1 LSLEKA
7 KAELA
12 RLSTDEQVILLEL
25 LEKRRRDEKF
35 ICYWEPFPAQ
45 LKALQ
50 AFTPEIKTFV
60 VRGGNRSGKT
70 ELGAAVDIAWALG
83 KKFFEGEAGWE
94 WVKDLPIP
102 EPPNNIWVVGL
113 DFSTLR
119 DVIWR
124 EKLLQ
129 GRNHPGFVPQLELS
143 KPPNNTDFQ
152 IFFKNGSVIT
162 GKSADSG
169 REKFQSASV
178 DLIHIDEEPEKAIYD
193 ECYQRTADCAGKLLV
208 TLTPLVDIAS
218 GVREPW
224 VYDLHDDMVKGSR
237 DVRFAQLS
245 VLDNPYVPEEEK
257 EKLKQKWAGSPEEA
271 ARLYGDFVQ
280 RSGLVYN
287 LWDAKRHLCKPFLVP
302 KDWTRIVSIDPANT
316 GVTAAIWGAIEP
328 VTNNLYLY
336 REYYEKNLTIS
347 DHSKNILLRNRGEM
361 IDFWL
366 IDPKWGTQREGQQH
380 KSGQQLY
387 REQGIPARLAE
398 VGNDFGLQIS
408 KEYVSATLEPNGR
421 QPKLYVFNDLHNF
434 RWEMEHY
441 TWATFD
447 RGEKKGLS
455 KEKPV
460 KRNDHLMNAF
470 QYLCA
475 GRFRGRAR
483 GVSSGP
489 SISSARLNSYFQDG
503 VYDNAPGPGDMSV
516 INQGTI
522 PWAKGN

>member
-1 LSLEKA
+1 MSLENAHK
-7 KAELA
+7 ELEK
-12 RLSTDEQVILLEL
+12 LSIQEQTILLEL
-25 LEKRRRDEKF
+25 LEKGRKHDKF
-35 ICYWEPFPAQ
+35 ICYWEPTPGQMTAI
-45 LKALQ
+45 KG
-50 AFTPEIKTFV
+50 FTSEVKTFV
-60 VRGGNRSGKT
+60 IRGGNRSGKT
-70 ELGAAVDIAWALG
+70 ELGAAVDIAWAMG
-83 KKFFEGEAGWE
+83 KKYFEGEKGWE

-129 GRNHPGFVPQLELS
+129 GRKHPGFVPQNELS

-193 ECYQRTADCAGKLLV
+193 ECYQRTADCAGKILV

-224 VYDLHDDMVKGSR
+224 VYDLHDDVVKGSK
-237 DVRFAQLS
+237 DVKFAQLS
-245 VLDNPYVPEEEK
+245 VMDNPYVPEDEK
-257 EKLKQKWAGSPEEA
+257 LKLKQKWSGHPEEA
-271 ARLYGDFVQ
+271 ARLFGDFVQ

-287 LWDAKRHLCKPFLVP
+287 LWDAKKHLVKPFLIP
-302 KDWTRIVSIDPANT
+302 RDWTRIVSIDPANT
-316 GVTAAIWGAIEP
+316 GVTAGIWGAIEP
-328 VTNNLYLY
+328 VTNNIYLF
-336 REYYEKNLTIS
+336 REYYETNQTIS
-347 DHSKNILLRNRGEM
+347 EHSKNILIRNRGEM

-366 IDPKWGTQREGQQH
+366 LDPKWGSQREGQQH

-387 REQGIPARLAE
+387 REQGLPVRLAE

-408 KEYVSATLEPNGR
+408 KEYVSATLETASR
-421 QPKLYVFNDLHNF
+421 QPKLYVFNDLHKF
-434 RWEMEHY
+434 RWEIEHY

-475 GRFRGRAR
+475 GRFRGRMSR
-483 GVSSGP
+483 TLNVP
-489 SISSARLNSYFQDG
+489 DQKSAKNNSYFQEGLFD
-503 VYDNAPGPGDMSV
+503 VTTS
-516 INQGTI
+516 QG
-522 PWAKGN
+522 

>member
-1 LSLEKA
+1 M
-7 KAELA
+7 
-12 RLSTDEQVILLEL
+12 LLEL
-25 LEKRRRDEKF
+25 LEKRRSEEKF
-35 ICYWEPFPAQ
+35 ICYWQPTDSQ
-45 LKALQ
+45 LKAIQ
-50 AFTPEIKTFV
+50 GFTSEIKTFV
-60 VRGGNRSGKT
+60 IRGGNRSGKT
-70 ELGAAVDIAWALG
+70 ELGAAVDIAWAMG
-83 KKFFEGEAGWE
+83 KKFFEDEKGWE

-129 GRNHPGFVPQLELS
+129 GRNHPGFVPQGELS

-193 ECYQRTADCAGKLLV
+193 ECYQRTADCAGKILV

-224 VYDLHDDMVKGSR
+224 VYDLHDDMIKGVR
-237 DVRFAQLS
+237 DVKFAQLN

-257 EKLKQKWAGSPEEA
+257 TKLKQKWSGHPEEA

-287 LWDAKRHLCKPFLVP
+287 LWDPKKHLVKPFAIP
-302 KDWTRIVSIDPANT
+302 KSWLRVVSIDPANT
-316 GVTAAIWGAIEP
+316 GTTAAIWAAVEP
-328 VTNNLYLY
+328 ETNNMYLY

-347 DHSKNILLRNRGEM
+347 EHAKNILFRNRGDA
-361 IDFWL
+361 IDYWL
-366 IDPKWGTQREGQQH
+366 IDPKWGSQREGQQH
-380 KSGQQLY
+380 KSGMQLY
-387 REQGIPARLAE
+387 KEQGLPVRLAE
-398 VGNDFGLQIS
+398 VDEDYGLQVS
-408 KEYVSATLEPNGR
+408 KEYIQATTDLTSR
-421 QPKLYVFNDLHNF
+421 HPKVKIFDDLAKF
-434 RWEMEHY
+434 RWELEHY
-441 TWATFD
+441 TWASFD

-460 KRNDHLMNAF
+460 KRNDHGVNAW
-470 QYLCA
+470 QYVCA
-475 GRFRGRAR
+475 MRFKGRKGQKIESNASR
-483 GVSSGP
+483 
-489 SISSARLNSYFQDG
+489 SAENNSYFQSNL
-503 VYDNAPGPGDMSV
+503 Y
-516 INQGTI
+516 
-522 PWAKGN
+522 

>member
-1 LSLEKA
+1 MSLEKA
-7 KAELA
+7 SRELE
-12 RLSTDEQVILLEL
+12 RLTTEEQLALLQI
-25 LEKRRRDEKF
+25 LEKRRKQEQF
-35 ICYWEPFPAQ
+35 ALYWEPTPPQ
-45 LKALQ
+45 LKACQ
-50 AFTPEIKTFV
+50 DFTSEVKTFV
-60 VRGGNRSGKT
+60 IRGGNRSGKT
-70 ELGAAVDIAWALG
+70 ELGAAITIAWCLG
-83 KKFFEGEAGWE
+83 KEYFRDEPAWE

-102 EPPNNIWVVGL
+102 EPPNNVWVVGL
-113 DFSTLR
+113 DFPTLR

-129 GRNHPGFVPQLELS
+129 GRNHPGLVPMELLE

-178 DLIHIDEEPEKAIYD
+178 DLIWIDEEPEKAIYD
-193 ECYQRTADCAGKLLV
+193 ECYQRTADCAGKILV

-224 VYDLHDDMVKGSR
+224 VYDLHDDMVKGVR
-237 DVRFAQLS
+237 DVKFAQLS
-245 VLDNPYVPEEEK
+245 VMDNPYVPDEEK
-257 EKLKQKWAGSPEEA
+257 TKLKQKWAGHPEEA
-271 ARLYGDFVQ
+271 ARLFGDFVQ

-287 LWDAKRHLCKPFLVP
+287 LWSKAKHTVRPFRVP
-302 KDWTRIVSIDPANT
+302 RDWTRIVSIDPANT
-316 GVTAAIWGAIEP
+316 GVTAAVWGAVEP
-328 VTNNLYLY
+328 NTNNLFLY
-336 REYYEKNLTIS
+336 REYYQSNLTIS
-347 DHSKNILLRNRGEM
+347 EHAKNIQLRNQGDL

-366 IDPKWGTQREGQQH
+366 IDPKWGAQREGQQH

-387 REQGIPARLAE
+387 REAGLPVRLAE
-398 VGNDFGLQIS
+398 VGNDYGLQIS
-408 KEYVSATLEPNGR
+408 KEYIGATLDTTSRN
-421 QPKLYVFNDLHNF
+421 PKFYVFNDLHNF
-434 RWEMEHY
+434 VWEMEHY

-475 GRFRGRAR
+475 GRFRGRR
-483 GVSSGP
+483 PTGVLTADAK
-489 SISSARLNSYFQDG
+489 SAQLNSYFQE
-503 VYDNAPGPGDMSV
+503 DNFYAP
-516 INQGTI
+516 TR
-522 PWAKGN
+522 

>member
-1 LSLEKA
+1 MDKVSTAFDQLQ
-7 KAELA
+7 
-12 RLSTDEQVILLEL
+12 RLPEEEQKLLL
-25 LEKRRRDEKF
+25 QILEKRRRDEKF
-35 ICYWEPFPAQ
+35 AAYWEPTEAQ
-45 LKALQ
+45 LKAVKG
-50 AFTPEIKTFV
+50 FTPEIKTFV
-60 VRGGNRSGKT
+60 IRGGNRSGKT
-70 ELGAAVDIAWALG
+70 ELGAAITIAWCLG
-83 KKFFEGEAGWE
+83 KDFFEGEPAWE

-102 EPPNNIWVVGL
+102 EPPNNVWVVGL
-113 DFSTLR
+113 DFPTLR

-124 EKLLQ
+124 EKLLS
-129 GRNHPGFVPQLELS
+129 GRNHPGLVPKDSLE

-178 DLIHIDEEPEKAIYD
+178 DLIWIDEEPEKAIYD
-193 ECYQRTADCAGKLLV
+193 ECYQRTADCAGKILV

-237 DVRFAQLS
+237 DVKFAQLS
-245 VLDNPYVPEEEK
+245 VLDNPYVPDEEK
-257 EKLKQKWAGSPEEA
+257 KKLKDKWSGHPEEA
-271 ARLYGDFVQ
+271 ARLFGDFVQ

-287 LWDAKRHLCKPFLVP
+287 LWQGSKHLVRPFRIP
-302 KDWTRIVSIDPANT
+302 RDWTRIVSIDPANT
-316 GVTAAIWGAIEP
+316 GITAAIWGAVEP
-328 VTNNLYLY
+328 NTNNLYLY
-336 REYYEKNLTIS
+336 REYYKSNLTIS
-347 DHSKNILLRNRGEM
+347 EHAKNILLRNQGDL

-366 IDPKWGTQREGQQH
+366 LDPKWGSQRDGSAH

-387 REQGIPARLAE
+387 RESGIPARLAE
-398 VGNDFGLQIS
+398 VGDDYGLQIS
-408 KEYVSATLEPNGR
+408 KEYLGATLDTTGR
-421 QPKLYVFNDLHNF
+421 HPKLYVFEDLHNF
-434 RWEMEHY
+434 IWEITHY

-475 GRFRGRAR
+475 GRFRGRR
-483 GVSSGP
+483 PTGVLNADAK
-489 SISSARLNSYFQDG
+489 SARNNSYFQEDLL
-503 VYDNAPGPGDMSV
+503 NAQTS
-516 INQGTI
+516 
-522 PWAKGN
+522 

>member
-1 LSLEKA
+1 MSLEKA
-7 KAELA
+7 RAELA
-12 RLSTDEQVILLEL
+12 RLSTDEQVMLLEL
-25 LEKRRRDEKF
+25 LEKRRREEKF
-35 ICYWEPFPAQ
+35 ACYWEPTGAQ
-45 LKALQ
+45 MTAVKG
-50 AFTPEIKTFV
+50 FTSEIKTFV
-60 VRGGNRSGKT
+60 IRGGNRSGKT
-70 ELGAAVDIAWALG
+70 ELGAAITIAWCLG
-83 KKFFEGEAGWE
+83 KEFFKDELAWE

-102 EPPNNIWVVGL
+102 EPPNNVWVVGL
-113 DFSTLR
+113 DFPTLR

-129 GRNHPGFVPQLELS
+129 GRNHPGLVPKELLE

-178 DLIHIDEEPEKAIYD
+178 DLIWIDEEPEKAIYD
-193 ECYQRTADCAGKLLV
+193 ECYQRTADCAGKILV

-224 VYDLHDDMVKGSR
+224 VYDLHDEVAKGAR
-237 DVRFAQLS
+237 DTRFAQLS
-245 VLDNPYVPEEEK
+245 VMDNPYVPSEEK
-257 EKLKQKWAGSPEEA
+257 QKLKDKWSGHPEEA
-271 ARLYGDFVQ
+271 ARLFGDFVQ

-287 LWDAKRHLCKPFLVP
+287 LWNKDRHLVKPFLIP
-302 KDWTRIVSIDPANT
+302 KDWTRVVSIDPANT
-316 GVTAAIWGAIEP
+316 GVTAAVWGAIEP
-328 VTNNLYLY
+328 GTNNLYLY
-336 REYYEKNLTIS
+336 REYYQKNLTIG
-347 DHSKNILLRNRGEM
+347 DHAKNILMRNRGEM

-366 IDPKWGTQREGQQH
+366 IDPKWGSQREGQQH

-387 REQGIPARLAE
+387 KEQGLPVRLAE

-408 KEYVSATLEPNGR
+408 KEYLSATLETTAR

-434 RWEMEHY
+434 RHEIEHY

-447 RGEKKGLS
+447 RGEQKGLS
-455 KEKPV
+455 KEKPI

-475 GRFRGRAR
+475 GRFRGRLNR
-483 GVSSGP
+483 QVP
-489 SISSARLNSYFQDG
+489 QFDLKSARNNSYFQDDIY
-503 VYDNAPGPGDMSV
+503 VPTS
-516 INQGTI
+516 
-522 PWAKGN
+522 